1 MTITRIVNGQNLEF
15 ELNSQELFEA
25 YTEQEHKWDVSDVD
39 ARYGHLLTDEQVDA
53 LAREMRRQRDKY
65 DLDFETAMEEAL
77 CNLDY
82 DLREAS

>member
-25 YTEQEHKWDVSDVD
+25 YMEQEHKWDVSDVD

-65 DLDFETAMEEAL
+65 DLDFEAAMEEAL
-77 CNLDY
+77 LNLDY